1 MNGHLRL
8 LSSLDAMVSASYYM
22 LLHLLESYSSQKGS
36 SSSSLTFQCLKL
48 QNIYDISVTLMHPHQ
63 QSSGHYIV
71 VDSQG
76 RWYYSS
82 RQIIKEFTAKL
93 SQVTWPAIEQDER
106 DRAEYKMLIGAH
118 FQPEHLVFADESHFN
133 HLSLHRNYAWAP

>member
-1 MNGHLRL
+1 MHL
-8 LSSLDAMVSASYYM
+8 
-22 LLHLLESYSSQKGS
+22 
-36 SSSSLTFQCLKL
+36 
-48 QNIYDISVTLMHPHQ
+48 HQ

-76 RWYYSS
+76 RWYYLS

-93 SQVTWPAIEQDER
+93 SQVTRPAIEQDER
-106 DRAEYKMLIGAH
+106 DRTEYKMFIGAH

-133 HLSLHRNYAWAP
+133 RLSLRRNYAWAPRGDHARRRDFFVRGIRYALSLQKWTIAQ